1 MDGGISSKPQVE
13 EGKDGSPGQ
22 AVGGIWRGSW
32 KWKKGVEERSG
43 NSSKTEGVG
52 RWRGLLRV
60 GRGGTSERVAT
71 ARNVG
76 GAGEG

>member
-43 NSSKTEGVG
+43 NSSKTEGAG
-52 RWRGLLRV
+52 R
-60 GRGGTSERVAT
+60 
-71 ARNVG
+71 
-76 GAGEG
+76 